1 MLRGVKWLPEWTV
14 KLGVELGAV
23 RAFTSHTELPTV
35 HAIDI
40 VKYALSTLGKSFYD
54 WSTKARIQ
62 ETFLENN
69 TESTLE
75 ICAGLEARYDLYIT
89 FLTSR
94 KQLEIIFREHCA

>member
-1 MLRGVKWLPEWTV
+1 
-14 KLGVELGAV
+14 
-23 RAFTSHTELPTV
+23 V

-40 VKYALSTLGKSFYD
+40 VKYAFSTLRKSFYD

-62 ETFLENN
+62 ENKNFKKKFLENN

-75 ICAGLEARYDLYIT
+75 IYADFEARYDLYIT

-94 KQLEIIFREHCA
+94 KQFEIIFREHCA